1 MSMNPSLLGALNRER
16 MADLWRTRPG
26 RAPAADAATSAP
38 ARGPHATLEAPRCR
52 LRAVRLPW
60 SLRSRAGWLLVGLG
74 LRLALTAL
82 PALPADVHPGT
93 TAQ

>member
-1 MSMNPSLLGALNRER
+1 MSMNPSLLGALNQER

-26 RAPAADAATSAP
+26 RAPAADAAPSTA
-38 ARGPHATLEAPRCR
+38 ARGPHVTVEAPRYK
-52 LRAVRLPW
+52 LRAPRLPW

-93 TAQ
+93 RAQ